1 MFNLIPPII
10 NSNPFPHFK
19 LDNVLSEEDI
29 KQLDE
34 YTKTEMPL
42 EPAQYITDDEGDFKK
57 EIRSTDISW
66 IDTRRFPDIYQKLG
80 DAVHYANNT
89 LYKYAITYL
98 EPCQYSVY
106 SGDKKG
112 HYVTHCD
119 SALKGQNNDT
129 RKISFSLLLNDPKEF
144 EGGKLMLD
152 VDYKGIDC
160 DLQYNQICFFP
171 SFLPH
176 KVTPVTKGTR
186 RSLVGWVHG
195 PDFV

>member
-1 MFNLIPPII
+1 
-10 NSNPFPHFK
+10 
-19 LDNVLSEEDI
+19 
-29 KQLDE
+29 
-34 YTKTEMPL
+34 MP
-42 EPAQYITDDEGDFKK
+42 
-57 EIRSTDISW
+57 
-66 IDTRRFPDIYQKLG
+66 
-80 DAVHYANNT
+80 NNT

-106 SGDKKG
+106 TGDKKG

-160 DLQYNQICFFP
+160 DLQYNQICFLSKFP
-171 SFLPH
+171 TISQGYTSYPRHKTITSWLSWPH
-176 KVTPVTKGTR
+176 
-186 RSLVGWVHG
+186 
-195 PDFV
+195 FV